1 MSEVHELKI
10 LIHKVLLPR
19 IRQLEGDVSSLRKH
33 TWPYV
38 QGKREKHQLDDIEV
52 KREFLKH
59 LDEDTIKEL
68 LLEKAKISSMTGFH
82 RREYAMVN
90 NLY

>member
-1 MSEVHELKI
+1 
-10 LIHKVLLPR
+10 
-19 IRQLEGDVSSLRKH
+19 
-33 TWPYV
+33 
-38 QGKREKHQLDDIEV
+38 V

-90 NLY
+90 NFC